1 LRAETGRLPFI
12 FFPSS
17 FYLHGRKRSL
27 RPCSLDRDGHGARG
41 KGVLMLIVAEN
52 LIADL
57 VSPAD
62 AFAAVEATF
71 AAMAR
76 GEAYNFPVVREALG
90 EGRQYG
96 FKSGLD
102 RAGAM
107 LGVKA
112 GGYFPG
118 NLAKGMINHQSS
130 VFLFDPDTG
139 RPLAMVGGNL
149 LTALR
154 TAAASAIS
162 IDRLARKDARVLGIV
177 GAGHQ
182 AGFQLRAAARV
193 RAFERVVA
201 WNLHSDMLPGL
212 GKVAAEV
219 GLPFEAVKLD
229 RLGAEAD
236 VIVTITSSPA
246 ASLMDAHVRAGT
258 HLACMGTD
266 TKGKQEVEPALL
278 GRARVF
284 TDEVAQSVSIGEAQ
298 HAVAAGL
305 LAEGAIVPLGQV
317 LTGAHPGRSSA
328 DEITLF
334 DGTGVGLQ
342 DLAVAAVAVT
352 RARERGLGTEV
363 AV

>member
-1 LRAETGRLPFI
+1 
-12 FFPSS
+12 
-17 FYLHGRKRSL
+17 
-27 RPCSLDRDGHGARG
+27 
-41 KGVLMLIVAEN
+41 MLIVPEA

-57 VSPAD
+57 VSAED
-62 AFAAVEATF
+62 AFTAVEATF
-71 AAMAR
+71 AAMSKKD
-76 GEAYNFPVVREALG
+76 AYNFPVVREALG

-102 RAGAM
+102 RAGAV

-118 NLAKGMINHQSS
+118 NAAKGMINHQSS

-139 RPLAMVGGNL
+139 RPQAMVGGNL

-162 IDRLARKDARVLGIV
+162 IDRLARGDARVLGMV

-182 AGFQLRAAARV
+182 ATFQLRAAARV
-193 RAFERVVA
+193 RKFEKVIA
-201 WNLHSDMLPGL
+201 WNLHPEMLPKL
-212 GKVAAEV
+212 GAIAAEL
-219 GLPFEAVKLD
+219 GLPFEAVDLP
-229 RLGAEAD
+229 GMIEAD

-246 ASLMDAHVRAGT
+246 ASLMAAHVRPGA

-266 TKGKQEVEPALL
+266 TVGKQEVEAALVAK
-278 GRARVF
+278 ARVF
-284 TDEVAQSVSIGEAQ
+284 TDEVAQSVTIGEAQ
-298 HAVAAGL
+298 HAIKAGLIAADQITPIGDVITGRAAG
-305 LAEGAIVPLGQV
+305 
-317 LTGAHPGRSSA
+317 RKSA

-342 DLAVAAVAVT
+342 DLAVASRAVE
-352 RARERGLGTEV
+352 RARERGVGQSVTV
-363 AV
+363 